1 MGRYADLLKRAL
13 SATPWEARSIN
24 GSHHDATDWLALRAG
39 GFPLPITRL
48 EADGGAAPEKEAE
61 RDGEDALGSDEA
73 APRAALP
80 QGMAAVLPNLA
91 SQQSRAKGAW
101 GVFELGS
108 GKAVGQSRA
117 DANLATTRTHR
128 IENRTSPAA
137 KPAPSSGLDA
147 RELDAHGLDA
157 CEQDARGRG
166 ASASEGGEGGGVAA
180 LARLARQTHA
190 AVSAQATAD
199 SAEGSA
205 CRGLQALRRL
215 SELRRGVALDTA
227 ASVRHVSASN
237 AAASRSAAERG
248 ARVSLVLVGDSF
260 AARCLRGCLLA
271 SLASN
276 VPFAGLQGIVRPAA
290 DARDVRY
297 YALSALGACDM
308 PSASSDAAPSVPS
321 APSTAASSASPAPS
335 APSVPTVSSASSV
348 PPVPSVSP
356 ATPTAAPPASDDAE
370 RMQRW
375 AEASLR
381 ALDPAA
387 PSSPLPAS
395 EAEAVAAETD
405 DISLPAPPGSGA
417 ERAVLIDG
425 CNGVP
430 ALDAGA
436 LERTLRSALA
446 DCAEAV
452 VLIDP
457 AEASWTS
464 LLGSALT
471 SLPRDAVV
479 RAFTVDADAA
489 RSEAGRRRFL
499 RGWWAWFGSGSR
511 WGLHELSA
519 ALRRTESLLGFDLHP
534 RQNDLGLTSVLA
546 AQLRDGGSIA
556 SADDLADAFADRF
569 PDRTVLQ
576 ATATA
581 IMTSLLS
588 DKTSTSDGRVFV
600 NADLFAA
607 EFARSLGELEGR
619 PAAAVSSTAQ
629 AFGATPSLQVLMS
642 LQKDAIEVRFSQ
654 LLACLAA
661 RWLLDD
667 ASLSALDIV
676 ARLQKL
682 VVNVPLGGWGHI
694 VQQTVLLAE
703 QRGRSAVA
711 RAVLERLYQLNRGYR
726 SWRAVLVE
734 ISLGVFLD
742 TGGKMPAMWRHAFLE
757 TNVSLTQADIIAT
770 ASSHAWLRPENRSIL
785 MRAATDC
792 VRGGLASTEP
802 ASTGKVPALQQG
814 EWVLDLLRLVDE
826 PDFASLARKLAA
838 RMASD
843 DADERRCALASFDN
857 LSWACVMNARLPR
870 HAHRAD
876 LLQPDLVDAACAE
889 TYRQVVDG
897 GAALEEAASVLWFA
911 ATECPAAFAPR
922 QWRAM
927 ADAAVDRLLAA
938 FDEST
943 ARTRGLLYQV
953 LAAVGL
959 VQAAYDRDA
968 ACERFRR
975 ASDAVEPQAFSLV
988 LLDLIT
994 WRVRG
999 GRNLRPAL
1007 QTALALY
1014 AMGALPKETAQNL
1027 AAAAPD
1033 SELGTTNVRIKQQ
1046 FLANPVSR
1054 EAPISAWGARRVK
1067 HSAPESVRAQRQA
1080 RWQEAARR
1088 LLSRSDG
1095 AQRI

>member
-24 GSHHDATDWLALRAG
+24 GSHHDATDWLVLRAG

-73 APRAALP
+73 APRAAWT

-117 DANLATTRTHR
+117 DANLATARTHR
-128 IENRTSPAA
+128 IANRTSPAA
-137 KPAPSSGLDA
+137 KPAPSSGLGA
-147 RELDAHGLDA
+147 RELDMRGLDA
-157 CEQDARGRG
+157 CEQDAHGRG
-166 ASASEGGEGGGVAA
+166 ASASEGGEGGGAAA
-180 LARLARQTHA
+180 LARLARQAHA
-190 AVSAQATAD
+190 PVSAQATAD

-215 SELRRGVALDTA
+215 SELRCGAALGTTA
-227 ASVRHVSASN
+227 SGRHVSASN

-276 VPFAGLQGIVRPAA
+276 VPFSGLQDIVRPAA
-290 DARDVRY
+290 NARDVRY

-321 APSTAASSASPAPS
+321 APS
-335 APSVPTVSSASSV
+335 VS
-348 PPVPSVSP
+348 SVSP

-375 AEASLR
+375 AEASLH

-387 PSSPLPAS
+387 PSCPLPAS
-395 EAEAVAAETD
+395 EAEAEAAETED
-405 DISLPAPPGSGA
+405 APLPASPGSAA

-464 LLGSALT
+464 ILGSALA
-471 SLPRDAVV
+471 SLPHDAVV
-479 RAFTVDADAA
+479 RAFTVDADTA

-499 RGWWAWFGSGSR
+499 QGWWAWFGSGSR

-569 PDRTVLQ
+569 PDRAVLQ

-581 IMTSLLS
+581 IMMSLLS
-588 DKTSTSDGRVFV
+588 DKTSTSDGRVFIDA
-600 NADLFAA
+600 NLFAA

-629 AFGATPSLQVLMS
+629 AFDATPSLQVLMS

-667 ASLSALDIV
+667 ASLSALDIA

-703 QRGRSAVA
+703 QRGRSSVA
-711 RAVLERLYQLNRGYR
+711 RAVLERLYQLNQGYR

-742 TGGKMPAMWRHAFLE
+742 TGGKLPAMWRHAFLE
-757 TNVSLTQADIIAT
+757 TNVSLTQADIVAT

-785 MRAATDC
+785 MRAAADC

-927 ADAAVDRLLAA
+927 ADAAVDRLLAT

-943 ARTRGLLYQV
+943 TRTRGLLYQV

-999 GRNLRPAL
+999 GRNHRPAL
-1007 QTALALY
+1007 QAALALY

-1080 RWQEAARR
+1080 RWQEAAKR

>member
-13 SATPWEARSIN
+13 SATPWEARSTN
-24 GSHHDATDWLALRAG
+24 GSHHDATDWLVLRAG

-73 APRAALP
+73 APRAAWP

-91 SQQSRAKGAW
+91 SRSSRAKGAW
-101 GVFELGS
+101 GIFELGS

-117 DANLATTRTHR
+117 DSNLAVARAHR
-128 IENRTSPAA
+128 IANRTSPVA

-147 RELDAHGLDA
+147 RELDVRK
-157 CEQDARGRG
+157 QDARGRG
-166 ASASEGGEGGGVAA
+166 SSASEDGEGGGVAA
-180 LARLARQTHA
+180 LARLARQAHA
-190 AVSAQATAD
+190 AVSAQATAG

-215 SELRRGVALDTA
+215 SELRRSAALGTTA
-227 ASVRHVSASN
+227 SGRHVSASN

-276 VPFAGLQGIVRPAA
+276 VPYAGLQDIVRPAA

-308 PSASSDAAPSVPS
+308 PSASSDAAPSVPPAS
-321 APSTAASSASPAPS
+321 STAASSASPASS
-335 APSVPTVSSASSV
+335 APSVSSASSV

-370 RMQRW
+370 RMRRW

-395 EAEAVAAETD
+395 EAEAVAAETED
-405 DISLPAPPGSGA
+405 APLPAPPGNAA
-417 ERAVLIDG
+417 ERVALIDG

-464 LLGSALT
+464 LLGSALA
-471 SLPRDAVV
+471 SLPHDAVV
-479 RAFTVDADAA
+479 RAFTVDVDAA

-499 RGWWAWFGSGSR
+499 QGWWACFGSGSR
-511 WGLHELSA
+511 WGLRELSA

-569 PDRTVLQ
+569 PDRAVLQ

-588 DKTSTSDGRVFV
+588 DKTSTSDGRVFIDA
-600 NADLFAA
+600 NLFAA

-667 ASLSALDIV
+667 ASLSALDIA

-711 RAVLERLYQLNRGYR
+711 RAVLERLYQLNQGYR

-734 ISLGVFLD
+734 ISLGVFLE
-742 TGGKMPAMWRHAFLE
+742 TGGKLPAMWRHAFLE
-757 TNVSLTQADIIAT
+757 TNVSLTQADIVAT

-785 MRAATDC
+785 MRAAADC

-802 ASTGKVPALQQG
+802 ASTGKVPAPQQG

-897 GAALEEAASVLWFA
+897 GAALEEAANVLWFA

-975 ASDAVEPQAFSLV
+975 ASDAMEPQAFSLV

-999 GRNLRPAL
+999 GRNHRPAL
-1007 QTALALY
+1007 QAALALY